1 MSDNAPGG
9 PDHVCLFDAASK
21 QHGYFTTAQ
30 AHRCGFDWRGLHYHT
45 ARGRF
50 VRARRGLY
58 RLRDYPTS
66 PREEVVAAWLAAG
79 PDAAVSHENALD
91 LLELADVTPE
101 RVHVTVPRSRR
112 GAGAGAGAGAGRD
125 AAHRRAPAPAG

>member
-1 MSDNAPGG
+1 MSDTAPGG

-112 GAGAGAGAGAGRD
+112 GAGAGAGAGRD